1 MHGSVPTLTYMST
14 LCVHLPS
21 PSVTPPPFPRSPHGS
36 PFRPIPLFRPAIP
49 SSDALSSQLHIGS
62 PLTLRVQL
70 SPHHNDATPAPDR
83 PVTLEQTRSMPRRD
97 RPPPTNS
104 RSSPLFKCPSLRGG
118 GFLGFGDSKI
128 WVGERGGFVV

>member
-21 PSVTPPPFPRSPHGS
+21 PSVTPPLFPRSPHGS
-36 PFRPIPLFRPAIP
+36 PFRPISLSRPAIP
-49 SSDALSSQLHIGS
+49 SSGALSSQLHIGS

-70 SPHHNDATPAPDR
+70 PPHHRDATPAPDR

-97 RPPPTNS
+97 RPPPPPPI
-104 RSSPLFKCPSLRGG
+104 REILPLFKCPSLGDS
-118 GFLGFGDSKI
+118 GFLRFAG
-128 WVGERGGFVV
+128 